1 MKYIITESKLNDIIF
16 KYLDMKYGALEQ
28 KMGEYTD
35 IVFTFPGEEYGLLGW
50 LKSGNLYVYNEIN
63 DEISNY
69 FGLRKVDSLKVIGK
83 WVEDR
88 HNLKVINT
96 MAFTIPNSRLVEDR
110 HNLKVIN
117 TVVRGNQKN
126 YIIEDRQI

>member
-1 MKYIITESKLNDIIF
+1 MKYIITESRLENIVF

-28 KMGEYTD
+28 KMGKYTD

-50 LKSGNLYVYNEIN
+50 EKSGNLYVYNEIN

-96 MAFTIPNSRLVEDR
+96 HHYVFLRGLIVEDR
-110 HNLKVIN
+110 HNLK
-117 TVVRGNQKN
+117 
-126 YIIEDRQI
+126 IIIT